1 MSDVRL
7 SLNQAALAGVTL
19 LRDPKWADPLAHL
32 KIYIHEGK
40 LGPWVKLFDPFNQE
54 CNGKDPVEMLTIKGV
69 SMIDPDEM
77 SLVPYTG
84 PTADSDEYRNRAA
97 SFKGVLS

>member
-40 LGPWVKLFDPFNQE
+40 LGQ
-54 CNGKDPVEMLTIKGV
+54 G
-69 SMIDPDEM
+69 
-77 SLVPYTG
+77 
-84 PTADSDEYRNRAA
+84 
-97 SFKGVLS
+97 